1 MIIENLKKNI
11 TKYIATVAVIFLI
24 FTKPSM
30 SLNYENYEQWLNQFF
45 KNHFQENHSP
55 KFVKEIIKKVNLKK
69 KNSIKLIQ

>member
-30 SLNYENYEQWLNQFF
+30 SLIMKIMNNG
-45 KNHFQENHSP
+45 
-55 KFVKEIIKKVNLKK
+55 
-69 KNSIKLIQ
+69 